1 MSGAAYCG
9 SGVGLGRWVCCGRGS
24 NNGTRTGSIHFHYV
38 WRTIGR
44 GFFWENSL
52 TRSNNEDRHEAVR
65 GSVHRPVPLF
75 LSGVEPIELSIDP
88 LGDFTREDAS
98 QQLVDHWP

>member
-1 MSGAAYCG
+1 MGLLWQ
-9 SGVGLGRWVCCGRGS
+9 GVKQRDAD
-24 NNGTRTGSIHFHYV
+24 
-38 WRTIGR
+38 
-44 GFFWENSL
+44 GFDSFPLRMENYWTWGFWENSL

-88 LGDFTREDAS
+88 LGDFTREDAN